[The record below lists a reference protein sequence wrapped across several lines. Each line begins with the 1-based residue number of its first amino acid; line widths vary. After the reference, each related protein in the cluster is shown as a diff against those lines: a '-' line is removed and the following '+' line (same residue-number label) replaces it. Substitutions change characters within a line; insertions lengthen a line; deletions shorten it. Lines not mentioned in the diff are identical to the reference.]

1 MKLIIYGT
9 KTCKDCVD
17 ALEVLEQKNVRYL
30 FLEFS
35 DSIGNLKRFLKISD
49 TNPMFNPVKEKGGI
63 GVPLFVF
70 EDGTMT
76 FELDDVLAR
85 IDAASE

>member
-9 KTCKDCVD
+9 DTCIDCVNAMK
-17 ALEVLEQKNVRYL
+17 ALNETDISCLYL
-30 FLEFS
+30 KFE
-35 DSIGNLKRFLKISD
+35 DGIGNLKRFLKIRD
-49 TNPMFNPVKEKGGI
+49 TNKMFDIVKENGGV

-76 FELDDVLAR
+76 LNLDDVLSAYE
-85 IDAASE
+85 SQK

>member
-1 MKLIIYGT
+1 
-9 KTCKDCVD
+9 
-17 ALEVLEQKNVRYL
+17 
-30 FLEFS
+30 
-35 DSIGNLKRFLKISD
+35 
-49 TNPMFNPVKEKGGI
+49 MFDPVKEKGGV

-85 IDAASE
+85 IDAENE

>member
-1 MKLIIYGT
+1 
-9 KTCKDCVD
+9 
-17 ALEVLEQKNVRYL
+17 
-30 FLEFS
+30 
-35 DSIGNLKRFLKISD
+35 
-49 TNPMFNPVKEKGGI
+49 MFNPVKEKGGI

>member
-9 KTCKDCVD
+9 NACPDCVD
-17 ALEVLEQKNVRYL
+17 AVKALDEKGVKYL
-30 FLEFS
+30 YLEFS
-35 DSIGNLKRFLKISD
+35 DSIGNLKRFLKIRD
-49 TNPMFNPVKEKGGI
+49 TNPMFDPVKANGGV

-76 FELDDVLAR
+76 FELDDVLKR
-85 IDAASE
+85 L